1 MIHLRFWFLYDR
13 IKEKI
18 IMKENSQGKNTCRP
32 SILCM
37 KAAINHW
44 PEQVVASIMEFFQT
58 IIATFRQT
66 FAVQFFET

>member
-1 MIHLRFWFLYDR
+1 
-13 IKEKI
+13 
-18 IMKENSQGKNTCRP
+18 MKENSQGKNTCRP